1 MKKINVFIVSSLL
14 FSILCFML
22 SILTGCSDPASN
34 LDNDNDQRQPIEISA
49 LEKEVA
55 NSASS
60 FGFKIFDAI
69 SQSSRS
75 ENIFISPLSISM
87 ALGMTLNGAAG
98 DTYTAMR
105 QTLELNGLSEEQIN
119 FTYQTLIA
127 TLMSADAEVN
137 FEIANS
143 IWYRNTMTFEQLF
156 IQTNIDY
163 FDAVVQG
170 MDFNDPQTVNVI
182 NQWISD
188 NTNGNIDEVIDQIDP
203 ITVMFLINA
212 LYFKGTWEKEFNAEA
227 TVDDIFI
234 NDNTEQIACE
244 MMVQENEYLYY
255 ENDLFQAV
263 NLPYGD
269 GQFYMTVLL
278 PKDQNVVETIIE
290 EMNSDN
296 WSQWL
301 TGFTETELILRLPKF
316 KLEYEIELKDVLTEL
331 GMGVAFTDGADFTR
345 MYAPGSLAISK
356 VKHKSFIEVNEEGTE
371 ASAVTVVEIVL
382 TSAGGDTLTMNVNKP
397 FLFLIHEVDSEAILF
412 MGKICNPVE

>member
-170 MDFNDPQTVNVI
+170 MDFNDPQTVNV
-182 NQWISD
+182 
-188 NTNGNIDEVIDQIDP
+188 
-203 ITVMFLINA
+203 
-212 LYFKGTWEKEFNAEA
+212 
-227 TVDDIFI
+227 
-234 NDNTEQIACE
+234 
-244 MMVQENEYLYY
+244 
-255 ENDLFQAV
+255 
-263 NLPYGD
+263 
-269 GQFYMTVLL
+269 
-278 PKDQNVVETIIE
+278 
-290 EMNSDN
+290 
-296 WSQWL
+296 
-301 TGFTETELILRLPKF
+301 
-316 KLEYEIELKDVLTEL
+316 
-331 GMGVAFTDGADFTR
+331 
-345 MYAPGSLAISK
+345 
-356 VKHKSFIEVNEEGTE
+356 
-371 ASAVTVVEIVL
+371 
-382 TSAGGDTLTMNVNKP
+382 
-397 FLFLIHEVDSEAILF
+397 
-412 MGKICNPVE
+412 